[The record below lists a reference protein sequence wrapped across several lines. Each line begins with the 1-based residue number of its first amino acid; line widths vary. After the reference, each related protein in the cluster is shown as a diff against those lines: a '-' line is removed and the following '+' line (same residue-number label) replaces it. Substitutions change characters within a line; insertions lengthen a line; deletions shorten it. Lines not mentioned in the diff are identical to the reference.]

1 VAPTCVLV
9 QLSDSHVDAGPDGDA
24 AAAALEA
31 AVATVLALPRQP
43 DAVLLSGDLTDSGRP
58 EDYARVCE
66 LVAPLQVPVH
76 AFPGNHDVRAELCAA
91 FDLNGDGGPIQY
103 AVDVGPLRLV
113 CCDSTVPGVDDGVY
127 GPDRLAWL
135 RATLEAAPETPTI
148 VALHHAPYAIGIDEL
163 DTLAL
168 DAGDSRALAALLAAH
183 PQVQRVVSGH
193 FHRTVSGDL
202 GGRSLLMCPSTYWQA
217 ALDLRPDAKIV
228 PAHEPAGIIVHAWLG
243 DRLVTHVLP
252 VRS

>member
-1 VAPTCVLV
+1 MAPTCVLA

-31 AVATVLALPRQP
+31 AVATVLALSRQP

-58 EDYARVCE
+58 EDYARVRE
-66 LVAPLQVPVH
+66 LVAPLKVPIY
-76 AFPGNHDVRAELCAA
+76 AFPGNHDVRSELCRA
-91 FDLNGDGGPIQY
+91 FDLHGDGGPIQY
-103 AVDVGPLRLV
+103 AVDVGPMRLV
-113 CCDSTVPGVDDGVY
+113 CCDSTIPGEDDGVY
-127 GPDRLAWL
+127 GPERLEWL
-135 RATLEAAPETPTI
+135 RTTLEATPDAPTI
-148 VALHHAPYAIGIDEL
+148 VALHHAPYPIGIDEL

-168 DAGDSRALAALLAAH
+168 AEDDSRALAALLAEH

-193 FHRTVSGDL
+193 FHRTVSGEL

-228 PAHEPAGIIVHAWLG
+228 PSDDPAGIVVHAWLG

-252 VRS
+252 VC